1 MSAGASVEPLLGTRD
16 WQRLRRWYGLHG
28 RHDLPWRQSRSP
40 WRVLIAETLL
50 HRTRAASAAAV
61 YPEVVRKFLSPEA
74 VLDRPELWRE
84 LTRSLGL
91 AWRAE
96 KFLLTC
102 SELVQGH
109 GGRVPD
115 GMPALEALP
124 GVGHYVANA
133 VVCFGFGRRA
143 VLVDTN
149 TIRLAGRVSG
159 EVLDPS
165 RHRNRAV
172 RETVA
177 RLGADG
183 RAPDADDNFAF
194 LDLAA
199 LVCTPRAPQCTVCPL
214 MEGCS
219 TGRSAMEAAENFSGG
234 G

>member
-1 MSAGASVEPLLGTRD
+1 MSAGAPAEPLLGDRD
-16 WQRLRRWYGLHG
+16 WRRLRRWYGSHG
-28 RHDLPWRQSRSP
+28 RHDLPWRRARSP
-40 WRVLIAETLL
+40 WRVLMAETLL
-50 HRTRAASAAAV
+50 HRTRAASAAIS
-61 YPEVVRKFLSPEA
+61 YPAVVREFLSPEA

-102 SELVQGH
+102 RELVQGH

-115 GMPALEALP
+115 GIAALEALP
-124 GVGHYVANA
+124 GIGHYVANA
-133 VVCFGFGRRA
+133 VVCFGFDRRA

-149 TIRLAGRVSG
+149 TIRLAGRISG
-159 EVLDPS
+159 EGLDPS

-183 RAPDADDNFAF
+183 RAPDADDNFAL

-214 MEGCS
+214 MEGCVI
-219 TGRSAMEAAENFSGG
+219 GRSAMKTANDFSGG
-234 G
+234 E